1 MPRQVRFLALCFSFL
16 VFFSGCSET
25 VPLEDVTRV
34 EQLPGGEWIRVSR
47 QEVIESSN
55 SVLAMPDISLK
66 AEEIILRIP
75 ALEMDWDIG
84 AMVYE
89 PEDTSKIPIGADGK
103 KVGVVLLHGGSGD
116 HRSKD
121 KFARFLTG
129 KFGFKVVSMSY
140 PGRLYLQDPSRDW
153 PGDTMK
159 PDGTVRTPIWKRD
172 ELITPD
178 QYTIVEDKEESRRKR
193 WGTLILARADEG
205 TVY

>member
-1 MPRQVRFLALCFSFL
+1 MPRQVRFLTLCFSFL

-103 KVGVVLLHGGSGD
+103 KVGVFLLHGGSGD

-172 ELITPD
+172 ELITRSNPLP
-178 QYTIVEDKEESRRKR
+178 RR
-193 WGTLILARADEG
+193 LCASARRLSFPLRPLRP
-205 TVY
+205 